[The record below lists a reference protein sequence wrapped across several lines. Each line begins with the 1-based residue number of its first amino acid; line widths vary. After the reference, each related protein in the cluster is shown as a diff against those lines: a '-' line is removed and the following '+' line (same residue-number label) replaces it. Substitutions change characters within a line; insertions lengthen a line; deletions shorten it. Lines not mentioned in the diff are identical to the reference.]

1 MAVRY
6 NSKEVEITVNYK
18 DGSTRRTTEYISP
31 RTTLNALFSRLLLT
45 YTDDFINATEVIM
58 KRDGKLKT
66 FVI

>member
-18 DGSTRRTTEYISP
+18 DGSTRRTKEYIGP
-31 RTTLNALFSRLLLT
+31 GTTLNTLFSRLLLT